1 MAKRI
6 AIALVAVMGVWMLVQ
21 EIGAQY
27 GWPPRYAI
35 LADFAA
41 LAGFIATLVATYR
54 LWRLG
59 QANGPSGR
67 R

>member
-6 AIALVAVMGVWMLVQ
+6 GFSLVGTMGAWLIVQ

-27 GWPPRYAI
+27 GWPPRYAL
-35 LADFAA
+35 LADLFA
-41 LAGFIATLVATYR
+41 LAAFLWTMVATYR

-59 QANGPSGR
+59 QTNGPGGQ
-67 R
+67 

>member
-6 AIALVAVMGVWMLVQ
+6 GVALVATMGLWLIVQ

-27 GWPPRYAI
+27 GWPPKYAL
-35 LADFAA
+35 LADLAA
-41 LAGFIATLVATYR
+41 LAAFFWTLVATYR

-59 QANGPSGR
+59 QTNRP
-67 R
+67 